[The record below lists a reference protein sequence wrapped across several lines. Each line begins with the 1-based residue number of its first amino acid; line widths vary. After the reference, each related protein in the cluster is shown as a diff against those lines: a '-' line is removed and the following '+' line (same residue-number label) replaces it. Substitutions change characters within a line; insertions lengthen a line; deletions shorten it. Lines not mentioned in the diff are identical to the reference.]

1 MTDLIRITETDKL
14 IAAIKP
20 SYSHEV
26 RRFLV
31 FAEDGGISL
40 ETYQAY
46 IQELEDEGKAVS
58 TVNKNIAA
66 CRAVIRKLF
75 KSPDITEVQ
84 KWRLEQAIKEIPF
97 RKKATRAVE
106 GDKVL
111 SPEEVEILIS
121 KSPTRT
127 AALMRFLADTG
138 VRISEA
144 LNVKMIDCRV
154 DNGRTKIRIQGK
166 GKKERTVRI
175 STDLYNTIRRIYGG
189 DVWLFESKSG
199 NQVHDRNAAKE
210 IQRLG
215 LKHLHRHVTP
225 HMFRHTFAT
234 NTIKRTGKRKAV
246 SVYLGH
252 SSSAITED
260 MYNAETLNDMDL
272 GLEDVSQGELQE
284 N

>member
-1 MTDLIRITETDKL
+1 MTDLIRVNKTDQL
-14 IAAIKP
+14 VTAIKQ
-20 SYSHEV
+20 SYESEA
-26 RRFLV
+26 RRFLA
-31 FAEDGGISL
+31 FAEDRGISL

-46 IQELEDEGKAVS
+46 VQLLEDEGKRVS
-58 TVNKNIAA
+58 TVNKHIAA
-66 CRAVIRKLF
+66 CRAIIRKLF
-75 KSPDITEVQ
+75 ESPDIPEVQ

-106 GDKVL
+106 ADKVL
-111 SPEEVEILIS
+111 TPDQVEILIA

-127 AALMRFLADTG
+127 AELIRFLADTG

-144 LNVKMIDCRV
+144 LDVKLIDCKAE
-154 DNGRTKIRIQGK
+154 NGRTKIRVLGK
-166 GKKERTVRI
+166 GKKERMVRI
-175 STDLYNTIRRIYGG
+175 STELYNVIRETYGG
-189 DVWLFESKSG
+189 ETWLFESRTG

-234 NTIKRTGKRKAV
+234 HTIKRTGKRKAV

-252 SSSAITED
+252 SSTAITED
-260 MYNAETLNDMDL
+260 MYNSETLDDSHL
-272 GLEDVSQGELQE
+272 GIMTAGVPEKA
-284 N
+284 

>member
-1 MTDLIRITETDKL
+1 MTDLIRVTEADRL
-14 IAAIKP
+14 VAAIKP
-20 SYSHEV
+20 SYSHEA
-26 RRFLV
+26 RRFLS
-31 FAEDGGISL
+31 FAEDSGISL

-46 IQELEDEGKAVS
+46 IEQLEDEGKAAS
-58 TVNKNIAA
+58 TINKHVAA
-66 CRAVIRKLF
+66 CRATIRKLF
-75 KSPDITEVQ
+75 ESPDLTEVQ

-97 RKKATRAVE
+97 RKKATRAIE

-111 SPEEVEILIS
+111 SPDEVEILVS
-121 KSPTRT
+121 KSPART
-127 AALMRFLADTG
+127 AALIRFLADTG

-144 LNVKMIDCRV
+144 LNIKITDCRA
-154 DNGRTKIRIQGK
+154 DNGRTKIRILGK

-175 STDLYNTIRRIYGG
+175 STDLYYSIYRIFGG
-189 DVWLFESKSG
+189 DTWLFESKSG

-252 SSSAITED
+252 SSTAITED
-260 MYNAETLNDMDL
+260 MYNSETLDDADL
-272 GLEDVSQGELQE
+272 GIEDV
-284 N
+284 